1 MTQCP
6 LPNSTAND
14 DIPRH
19 LSTARDDL
27 NPAQVREIVED
38 ELRKLNK
45 YGGKSLDPSRWTSKP
60 QLSLLEMGRAE
71 VDEFFLAPNV
81 RCQTG

>member
-1 MTQCP
+1 M
-6 LPNSTAND
+6 
-14 DIPRH
+14 PRH

-38 ELRKLNK
+38 ELRKLNTLNT